1 MIIMKNYIVKTHEYF
16 KSFQDKDLSHL
27 KNLYA
32 VNIRLTDWL
41 IDVVGKNNVL
51 EANEELFKNNF
62 NLTVLSTKEID
73 NQTYNEITIDIDDEV
88 LNILDV
94 ITFDENFKIENIT
107 AYKR

>member
-32 VNIRLTDWL
+32 ANIRLTDWL
-41 IDVVGKNNVL
+41 IDVVGKNNVI

>member
-1 MIIMKNYIVKTHEYF
+1 MKNYIVKTHEYF

-32 VNIRLTDWL
+32 ANIRLTDWL
-41 IDVVGKNNVL
+41 IDVVGKNNVI

>member
-1 MIIMKNYIVKTHEYF
+1 MKNYIVKTHEYF